1 MIDFNQFKEH
11 VVVPTLK
18 YLDSEIPYSEEAVD
32 LLMMT
37 CAHESRGG
45 TYLRQKGMTGTEG
58 AFGVY
63 QMEMATHRDIWVN
76 FLHLRLG
83 ICSKVGRLSLDV
95 DLRKDYSVDNGE
107 EMMWNLAYATAMARV
122 HYWRVAEALPSKD
135 DTRYMSKLGIYAK
148 KYYNTHLGKATSS
161 RYVTDYFVWRDS

>member
-1 MIDFNQFKEH
+1 MIDFYQFKEH
-11 VVVPTLK
+11 VVIPTLK

-32 LLMMT
+32 LLLLT

-63 QMEMATHRDIWVN
+63 QMELDTAMDICYN
-76 FLHLRLG
+76 FLVHRPPLKHRVESLRSDKLT
-83 ICSKVGRLSLDV
+83 SRF
-95 DLRKDYSVDNGE
+95 DLLT
-107 EMMWNLAYATAMARV
+107 NLAYATAMARV

>member
-11 VVVPTLK
+11 VVIPTLK

-32 LLMMT
+32 LLLLT

-45 TYLRQKGMTGTEG
+45 TYLRQKGMTGDVG

-63 QMEMATHRDIWVN
+63 QMELATHADIYLN
-76 FLHLRLG
+76 FLNHRNALY
-83 ICSKVGRLSLDV
+83 
-95 DLRKDYSVDNGE
+95 DLAYALQSESFTVAQDLITS
-107 EMMWNLAYATAMARV
+107 LAYATAMARV

-135 DTRYMSKLGIYAK
+135 DTRYLPLLGEYAK
-148 KYYNTHLGKATSS
+148 KYYNTNLGKATASK
-161 RYVTDYFVWRDS
+161 YVMDYLDWRDS

>member
-63 QMEMATHRDIWVN
+63 QMEMATHKDIWEN
-76 FLHLRLG
+76 FINFRRGWTGFIMEQNEDYTRLV
-83 ICSKVGRLSLDV
+83 SD
-95 DLRKDYSVDNGE
+95 
-107 EMMWNLAYATAMARV
+107 LAYATAMARV
-122 HYWRVAEALPSKD
+122 HYWRVPEALPSKG
-135 DTRYMSKLGIYAK
+135 DTNYMSALGDYAK

-161 RYVTDYFVWRDS
+161 KYVTDYLDWRDN

>member
-11 VVVPTLK
+11 VVIPTLK

-32 LLMMT
+32 LLMLT

-63 QMEMATHRDIWVN
+63 QMEMITHEDIWVN
-76 FLHLRLG
+76 YIEYRPTMEKLIESLLVDVMAT
-83 ICSKVGRLSLDV
+83 VGHPLIT
-95 DLRKDYSVDNGE
+95 
-107 EMMWNLAYATAMARV
+107 NLTYATAMARV
-122 HYWRVAEALPSKD
+122 HYWRVAEAIPSKD
-135 DTRYMSKLGIYAK
+135 DTNYMSKLGDYAK
-148 KYYNTHLGKATSS
+148 KYYNTPLGKATS
-161 RYVTDYFVWRDS
+161 RKYVTDYFVWRDS

>member
-32 LLMMT
+32 LLMLT

-45 TYLRQKGMTGTEG
+45 KYLRQKGMTGTEG

-63 QMEMATHRDIWVN
+63 QMEMATHKDIWEN
-76 FLHLRLG
+76 FINFRRGWTGFIMEQNEDYTRL
-83 ICSKVGRLSLDV
+83 ISD
-95 DLRKDYSVDNGE
+95 
-107 EMMWNLAYATAMARV
+107 LAYATAMARV
-122 HYWRVAEALPSKD
+122 HYWRVPEALPSKD
-135 DTRYMSKLGIYAK
+135 DTRYMSKLGDYAK

-161 RYVTDYFVWRDS
+161 KYIMDYFEWRDS

>member
-11 VVVPTLK
+11 VVIPTLK

-37 CAHESRGG
+37 CAHESIGG

-63 QMEMATHRDIWVN
+63 QMELDTHDDIYQN
-76 FLHLRLG
+76 FLHFRKKLIFKIDDLCGTDGASPR
-83 ICSKVGRLSLDV
+83 V
-95 DLRKDYSVDNGE
+95 DLTT
-107 EMMWNLAYATAMARV
+107 NLAYATAMARV

-135 DTRYMSKLGIYAK
+135 DTPYAYMSKLGEYAK
-148 KYYNTHLGKATSS
+148 KYYNTPLGKATSS
-161 RYVTDYFVWRDS
+161 KYVTYYFVWRQS

>member
-1 MIDFNQFKEH
+1 MIDFDQFKEH

-37 CAHESRGG
+37 CAHESTGG
-45 TYLRQKGMTGTEG
+45 TYLRQKGMTGDRG

-63 QMEMATHRDIWVN
+63 QMELATAGDIWNN
-76 FLHLRLG
+76 FLCYEDGLEIYMYGLG
-83 ICSKVGRLSLDV
+83 NRKGILEQ
-95 DLRKDYSVDNGE
+95 DLIT
-107 EMMWNLAYATAMARV
+107 NLAYATAMARV
-122 HYWRVAEALPSKD
+122 HYWRVAEALPNKD

-148 KYYNTHLGKATSS
+148 KYYNTKLGKATSS
-161 RYVTDYFVWRDS
+161 KYVVDYLTWRDS

>member
-1 MIDFNQFKEH
+1 MINFNQFKEH
-11 VVVPTLK
+11 VVIPTLK

-45 TYLRQKGMTGTEG
+45 TYLRQKGVTGDVG

-63 QMEMATHRDIWVN
+63 QMEVATHDDIHDN
-76 FLHLRLG
+76 FLFSRRGLR
-83 ICSKVGRLSLDV
+83 RLLSSTLSHDFDAGV
-95 DLRKDYSVDNGE
+95 DLIT
-107 EMMWNLAYATAMARV
+107 NLTYATAMARV
-122 HYWRVAEALPSKD
+122 HYWRVPEALPSKD
-135 DTRYMSKLGIYAK
+135 DTNYINQLGVYAK

-161 RYVTDYFVWRDS
+161 KYVTDYFIWRDS

>member
-63 QMEMATHRDIWVN
+63 QMEMATHRDIYEN
-76 FLHLRLG
+76 FLNHRDGLCDL
-83 ICSKVGRLSLDV
+83 VYSLQSESLQEEQ
-95 DLRKDYSVDNGE
+95 DLITSI
-107 EMMWNLAYATAMARV
+107 AYATAMARV

-148 KYYNTHLGKATSS
+148 THYNTHLGKATSS